1 MSFCRLQIILQAQ
14 AWGSVAEQ
22 QTLKPAIDQ
31 LQKQLTNL
39 GTPNTFTT
47 AKFTAD
53 KVFDKISRL
62 EDHPEPG
69 KRPLELINL
78 NYREVNV
85 NPCRIFYKVDS
96 DKVYILHVMRQE
108 RDLRRFLLQS

>member
-1 MSFCRLQIILQAQ
+1 M
-14 AWGSVAEQ
+14 AEVIW
-22 QTLKPAIDQ
+22 TSPAIDD
-31 LQKQLTNL
+31 LNDIAEYIALSNI
-39 GTPNTFTT
+39 PA
-47 AKFTAD
+47 AKKLVQ

-62 EDHPEPG
+62 ESHPESG
-69 KRPLELINL
+69 KRPQELVNL

-108 RDLRRFLLQS
+108 RDLRRFLLQR